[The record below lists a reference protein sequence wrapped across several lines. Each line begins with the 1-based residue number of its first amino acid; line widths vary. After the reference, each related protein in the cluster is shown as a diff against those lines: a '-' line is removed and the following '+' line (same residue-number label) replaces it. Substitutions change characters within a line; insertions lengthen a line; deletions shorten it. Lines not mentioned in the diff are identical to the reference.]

1 WSDLARAAATVDVLA
16 SFASFAATHD
26 GPTCR
31 PTFVDAEGGGAT
43 LELENVWH
51 PCAVAGGMLRGR
63 AGAGGTSGI
72 VPNDVVLG
80 DVARETPRA
89 MLLTGANMGG
99 KSTLATCVA
108 VVLAHAGALAPAS
121 RCVLSPVDVVFTR
134 LGGAGDRVATG
145 ESTFLVECA
154 EAAVILREA
163 TPSSLVVVDELG
175 RGTSTFDGYSVAFAA
190 FKKLALGVGCRTM
203 FATHFHGLAREFRA
217 SPDVQLAHMAATVAD
232 AGGGEDDARGGGGGS
247 AIASAAAPAPPPIT
261 FLYKLR
267 PGACPKSYGVRVA
280 ALAAVP
286 KEVLK

>member
-1 WSDLARAAATVDVLA
+1 MSEFASDSAAGPGVASRGGALLRTLADAASGRARGVADALAALDRVEDALAWPSKSGKGKAAAVAVELKSAARQDGGGGGGGGGDDEDEDAALAAAEAETSALLDLFLSHQRVWSDLSRAAATVDVIA

-99 KSTLATCVA
+99 KSTL
-108 VVLAHAGALAPAS
+108 
-121 RCVLSPVDVVFTR
+121 
-134 LGGAGDRVATG
+134 
-145 ESTFLVECA
+145 
-154 EAAVILREA
+154 LR
-163 TPSSLVVVDELG
+163 
-175 RGTSTFDGYSVAFAA
+175 R
-190 FKKLALGVGCRTM
+190 
-203 FATHFHGLAREFRA
+203 
-217 SPDVQLAHMAATVAD
+217 
-232 AGGGEDDARGGGGGS
+232 
-247 AIASAAAPAPPPIT
+247 
-261 FLYKLR
+261 
-267 PGACPKSYGVRVA
+267 VRVFPTRRTA
-280 ALAAVP
+280 SSFFSP
-286 KEVLK
+286 FRI

>member
-1 WSDLARAAATVDVLA
+1 
-16 SFASFAATHD
+16 
-26 GPTCR
+26 
-31 PTFVDAEGGGAT
+31 
-43 LELENVWH
+43 
-51 PCAVAGGMLRGR
+51 M
-63 AGAGGTSGI
+63 
-72 VPNDVVLG
+72 
-80 DVARETPRA
+80 
-89 MLLTGANMGG
+89 
-99 KSTLATCVA
+99 
-108 VVLAHAGALAPAS
+108 
-121 RCVLSPVDVVFTR
+121 SPVDVVFTR

-217 SPDVQLAHMAATVAD
+217 SPDVQLAHMAATVAVEDDDELFEDAGDDDDD
-232 AGGGEDDARGGGGGS
+232 AGGGDDDARGGGGGS

-280 ALAAVP
+280 ALAGVP
-286 KEVLK
+286 KEVLKLARVAAADSERRLSRAFGGDGAALTEGEKSGAFLTIFFSPISRFQHLIASPFN